1 MRETGRPRCPERE
14 RRRALRRTERQH
26 ALARIRAR
34 KGQSIIIFAL
44 TITVLLGFAGLA
56 IDVARAYDLYGRMQ
70 RAADAG
76 AMAGVLYMPA
86 YYSSPRTPGDGF
98 TAISRTSQETVKNG
112 FGAAMPPTTT
122 AAVACNPSAEVSICQ
137 VTNRPSDLRVTI
149 TETLNLALLSSLGL
163 QPVRLV
169 ASGQAEY
176 LPPVQIGARLNYI
189 GDQVECFNS
198 TTSPSLTATHSCSL
212 TAGGNLQEFLVSLNG
227 PAELKEQGD
236 PFVYCEEGS
245 SISTT
250 LDGSASSFTTYN
262 GDATNH
268 PQFTDSITNHCG
280 QPVAGG
286 NPGNSDQQPGGY
298 AGAATTGTAHPG
310 GYNYGIS
317 IPSSIGGATLWVFN
331 PSYIVGASQP
341 YDQFLGTGNPAYFK
355 GPNGEGLKAP
365 PLGPSAL
372 NTMDAPLFYFNTTFT
387 LYKVN
392 SLYDRTTDTQVG
404 TPQVYPPYDAQSSD
418 VNAHGCSA
426 GTATAVY
433 DPYYQGG
440 TTPNAY
446 FGTIVPGQGCF
457 QLTPGTTGSAP
468 SWRTG
473 APAPCWAAWCQLP
486 FSLNS
491 GTYRL
496 VVEATGLAAST
507 TSYNSGLTDGWGA
520 HGYALKVC
528 ASLTTSGTPISC
540 SNGASGTNP
549 GVTIAGWNNEDTIF
563 LSQTIQTSADPTNP
577 ATSCALSYDG
587 THPYACMD
595 LGCIPSQYA
604 GRAVD
609 VRLFDP
615 GDGGGDIFLGVV
627 QAGKGSAGVTYNFV
641 PAANQTTADG
651 ETVVHTR
658 FTSPTNFNAFNGL
671 WLDATISLPPSYVG
685 DCLANGTGWWQMIYI
700 GNNPHDKIAVT
711 FSLVGSPVHLVQL
724 G

>member
-1 MRETGRPRCPERE
+1 MRETGRPRCSGRE
-14 RRRALRRTERQH
+14 RRRALRRTERQR
-26 ALARIRAR
+26 ALARIRAH

-76 AMAGVLYMPA
+76 ATAGVLYMPA
-86 YYSSPRTPGDGF
+86 FYSTARTPGDGF
-98 TAISRTSQETVKNG
+98 TAISRTSQEAVKNG
-112 FGAAMPPTTT
+112 FGVALAPTTT
-122 AAVACNPSAEVSICQ
+122 GATACNPAAEVSICQ

-169 ASGQAEY
+169 AAAQAEY

-198 TTSPSLTATHSCSL
+198 TTTPSLTATHSCSL

-250 LDGSASSFTTYN
+250 LDGSNTSAFTTYN

-268 PQFTDSITNHCG
+268 PQFTDGITNHCG

-286 NPGNSDQQPGGY
+286 KPGNSDQQPGGY

-310 GYNYGIS
+310 GYNYGIT
-317 IPSSIGGATLWVFN
+317 IPSGIGGATLWVFN
-331 PSYIVGASQP
+331 PSFIVGASQP
-341 YDQFLGTGNPAYFK
+341 YDQFLGSNQSTYFK
-355 GPNGEGLKAP
+355 GPNGEGLK
-365 PLGPSAL
+365 GSFTL
-372 NTMDAPLFYFNTTFT
+372 NNMDAPLFYFNTTFT

-404 TPQVYPPYDAQSSD
+404 TPQVYPPYDAQTSD
-418 VNAHGCSA
+418 VNAHGCTS
-426 GTATAVY
+426 GSVGATAVY
-433 DPYYQGG
+433 DPYYLGG
-440 TTPNAY
+440 TTPNSF

-457 QLTPGTTGSAP
+457 QLTPGTAGTTPRA
-468 SWRTG
+468 G

-496 VVEATGLAAST
+496 VVEASGLTAST

-540 SNGASGTNP
+540 SNGASGTSP
-549 GVTIAGWNNEDTIF
+549 GVTISGWNNEDTIF

-587 THPYACMD
+587 SHPYACID

-615 GDGGGDIFLGVV
+615 GDGGGDIFIGVV

-700 GNNPHDKIAVT
+700 GTNPHDKIAVT